1 MNISGIPTVKEMIE
15 VGFKA
20 TFNLKEPK
28 FGVKGYNIQDT
39 YCFDPIYKPAKIAVN
54 KLEK

>member
-28 FGVKGYNIQDT
+28 FGVKGYN
-39 YCFDPIYKPAKIAVN
+39 
-54 KLEK
+54 L